1 MGLTRATKSSPH
13 LVNKMVINLAM
24 LMLVTFRV
32 FDIHH
37 KIWKNAWCLCE

>member
-1 MGLTRATKSSPH
+1 MGLMGPTKSSPH
-13 LVNKMVINLAM
+13 LVNNMVINLAM

-37 KIWKNAWCLCE
+37 QIWKNAWYVCE